1 MIDLPDFKKAFDY
14 ENNFYLSCDVARI
27 SKMIAH
33 YELYKMVIDIPG
45 SIVEC
50 GVFKGVSLSRFAIF
64 RELFESPSSK
74 KIIGFDTF
82 SEFPDTEFQ
91 DDKKIREKLISA
103 AGEQSISIEQLTDV
117 LQQKDI
123 FKNIELVE
131 GDITTTVPNY
141 VASHPELKVSLLNLD
156 VDIYEP
162 SVTILE
168 NLYSRIVKGGVLV
181 LDDYGTF
188 PGETK
193 AVDDFFKDQ
202 KISIRKFPY
211 SVTPSFIIKK

>member
-1 MIDLPDFKKAFDY
+1 MITLPDFKKAFEF

-33 YELYKMVIDIPG
+33 YELYKMVINIPG

-50 GVFKGVSLSRFAIF
+50 GVFKGASLTRFTMF
-64 RELFESPSSK
+64 RELFESPYSK

-82 SEFPDTEFQ
+82 HEFPETEFQ
-91 DDKKIREKLISA
+91 DDKKVRESLINT
-103 AGEQSISIEQLTDV
+103 AGGESISIEQLTDV
-117 LQQKDI
+117 LQRKDI
-123 FKNIELVE
+123 FKNIELIE
-131 GDITTTVPNY
+131 GDITSTVPEY
-141 VASHPELKVSLLNLD
+141 IFSHPQLKVSLLNLD

-168 NLYSRIVKGGVLV
+168 HLYSRIVKGGVLV

-202 KISIRKFPY
+202 EISIRKFPY
-211 SVTPSFIIKK
+211 CTTPSYIIKD

>member
-1 MIDLPDFKKAFDY
+1 MITLPDFKKAFEF

-33 YELYKMVIDIPG
+33 YELYKMVINLPG

-50 GVFKGVSLSRFAIF
+50 GVFKGASLTRFAMF
-64 RELFESPSSK
+64 RELFESPYSK
-74 KIIGFDTF
+74 KVIGFDTF
-82 SEFPDTEFQ
+82 HEFPETEFQ
-91 DDKKIREKLISA
+91 DDKNVRESLINT
-103 AGEQSISIEQLTDV
+103 AGGESISIEQLTDV
-117 LQQKDI
+117 LQRKDI
-123 FKNIELVE
+123 FKNIELIE
-131 GDITTTVPNY
+131 GDITSTVPEY
-141 VASHPELKVSLLNLD
+141 IFSHPELKVSLLNLD

-168 NLYSRIVKGGVLV
+168 HLYSRIVKGGVLV

-211 SVTPSFIIKK
+211 CTTPSYIIKD